1 MQGIAEVL
9 DKRKDYKMKKPLN
22 ELGLTELQTT
32 FLKNLDKDEE
42 FSSYGLK
49 TEVWTDYY
57 ATTLEMSGIMNKMQ
71 SGACMTTLHQKDFI
85 RVGKMKR
92 GKETA
97 KYLRLT
103 NKGVEVISKLIDL
116 SKFTFV
122 EKPEMTDEPVEEV
135 KDNKPKHWEEE
146 DPDDANIEQRPIQ
159 VNDLVKCT
167 EFDGRIKF
175 RVQKIYDDNRVN
187 IAHAKR
193 GSFTVQMDTLRLT
206 SSPVFNI

>member
-1 MQGIAEVL
+1 
-9 DKRKDYKMKKPLN
+9 MKKPLN
-22 ELGLTELQTT
+22 ELGLTELQTK
-32 FLKNLDKDEE
+32 FLGNLDKDEE
-42 FSSYGLK
+42 FTSYGLK
-49 TEVWTDYY
+49 TEVWADYY
-57 ATTLEMSGIMNKMQ
+57 SSTLEADGIMNKMQ
-71 SGACMTTLHQKDFI
+71 CGACMTTLHQKDFI
-85 RVGKMKR
+85 KIGKIKR

-103 NKGVEVISKLIDL
+103 DKGVEVVCKLIDI

-122 EKPEMTDEPVEEV
+122 EKPAIVEEPVQET

-146 DPDDANIEQRPIQ
+146 DPNDANIEQRPIQ

-175 RVQKIYDDNRVN
+175 RVQKIYNDGRVN
-187 IAHAKR
+187 IANPKK
-193 GSFTVQMDTLRLT
+193 GSYTTPMDTLRLT